1 MPGCGGGTLF
11 ITSTPASFSWEKTS
25 VAVPP
30 VGMGPDT
37 VRTSGAANTCSAVD
51 VVGGAGRSAIPTPS
65 APRPTASTAAA
76 AKIVV
81 RQRFARFDGSWRTGS
96 STIVASSRSRIVGGG
111 SIAVAA
117 EMNAIVS
124 CTARTSAKNASATS
138 GGAADTWRS
147 ISARSASV
155 VACSA

>member
-11 ITSTPASFSWEKTS
+11 ITSTPASFSWENTS

-30 VGMGPDT
+30 LGMSPDT

-51 VVGGAGRSAIPTPS
+51 VVGAGRNAYPTPS
-65 APRPTASTAAA
+65 APSPIASTAAA

-96 STIVASSRSRIVGGG
+96 SATVASNRSRSGAGG
-111 SIAVAA
+111 STAVAA
-117 EMNAIVS
+117 DITAIVS

-138 GGAADTWRS
+138 GGAAASCRS
-147 ISARSASV
+147 ISARSDSV
-155 VACSA
+155 MACSA